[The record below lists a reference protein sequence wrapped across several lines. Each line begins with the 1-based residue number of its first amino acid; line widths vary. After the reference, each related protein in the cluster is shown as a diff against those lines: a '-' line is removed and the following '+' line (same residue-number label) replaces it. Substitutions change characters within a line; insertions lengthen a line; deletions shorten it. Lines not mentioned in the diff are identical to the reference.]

1 MSFPLER
8 LIEHLERASAANA
21 PSDDALAHL
30 SDADFDTFVACARAF
45 DGDVRWL
52 ERQALH
58 CPLGRKLALLN
69 VLLAQLTATDRGY
82 ASGASSGGEGAARIA
97 EINKPGSNLEADRIR
112 GLIRK
117 AIMG

>member
-1 MSFPLER
+1 MSIPLER
-8 LIEHLERASAANA
+8 LIEYLGRASAANA
-21 PSDDALAHL
+21 PPDDALARL
-30 SDADFDTFVACARAF
+30 SDADFETFVARARAC

-58 CPLGRKLALLN
+58 CSLGRKLALLN
-69 VLLAQLTATDRGY
+69 VLLDQLMAADRAY
-82 ASGASSGGEGAARIA
+82 ASGASSGGEGAARMA
-97 EINKPGSNLEADRIR
+97 EINEPGSNLEADRVR